1 MPVRILFIGE
11 IVSRPGIF
19 CIKTNLRQLKEKYQ
33 PTLTVANGDGTT
45 GGYGL
50 GKTHAIYLR
59 KLGIDILTGGD
70 QIYYKKDMVAGFDQ
84 TYHVLRAANYPPGN
98 PGRGWR
104 TITVGNIKIGIIS
117 LLGQAGFSRVH
128 LSNPFTFLPE
138 ITKRLQAETPYIL
151 LDFHSVTTAEKA
163 TMALYAD
170 GQLSAMIG
178 TGSRALT
185 ADAEVLPGGTA
196 MLSDAGRTG
205 SIDSVNGFD
214 PKNEIQQFMSAIPE
228 KSADCWNG
236 LEIQG
241 AVIDIGDDG
250 KATAI
255 ETFRHAVSERPDPA
269 SRQDRDEE

>member
-19 CIKTNLRQLKEKYQ
+19 AIKTNLHKLKEKYR
-33 PTLTVANGDGTT
+33 PDLVIANGDGTT

-84 TYHVLRAANYPPGN
+84 TFHVLRPANYPPGN

-104 TITVGNIKIGIIS
+104 TINAGNVKIGVIS
-117 LLGQAGFSRVH
+117 LLGLAGFSRVH
-128 LSNPFTFLPE
+128 LSNPFNFLPE
-138 ITKRLQAETPYIL
+138 IFKRLQEETTSIL

-163 TMALYAD
+163 TMALHSD
-170 GQLSAMIG
+170 GKLSAMIG
-178 TGSRALT
+178 TGMRVLT
-185 ADAEVLPGGTA
+185 ADAEILPGGTA
-196 MLSDAGRTG
+196 VLSDAGRTG
-205 SIDSVNGFD
+205 SIDSVNGYD
-214 PKNEIQQFMSAIPE
+214 PKTEIQQFMTAIPE
-228 KSADCWNG
+228 KSMDCWNG

-255 ETFRHAVSERPDPA
+255 TPFRHVVTERPDPA
-269 SRQDRDEE
+269 SRQDREEE